1 MPKIVGVVSAL
12 ALAIGLGS
20 PAAATGFVSSSE
32 VQNRLVGVSESCKSV
47 ALTYIPNGNC
57 EVETYLVSFVSDR
70 AQTSAEYYE
79 DESLAATIDLI
90 QTSAFALNGFE
101 LADLVRQPGIIQI
114 SPDQEVSLQGTQSGA
129 PWHLDRLDQTQLP
142 LDSTYNYVDAEQGQN
157 VSVYVVDTGVNTSH
171 IEFTGRITRGY
182 SSIGA
187 ASDYNDCN
195 GHGSHVA
202 GLAAGTI
209 TGAAKLA
216 EVVPVRVLDCSGN
229 GSLLGVLMG
238 LDWIAGNT
246 LVGQPAVVNM
256 SLGGDPNTYLDSAV
270 ANLSAQGLVFVVAA
284 GNTGSDA
291 CNVSPARVPA
301 AITIA
306 ASASDDSWA
315 PYSNSG
321 ACVDFI
327 APGSDTRSA
336 WIGANNAAALASGTS
351 MAAGVVSGIVATQMS
366 YGHQTPAAL
375 TSALAAG
382 ARSGL
387 VTGVPA
393 PTANLLVSNT
403 VAFSAPGTSTGNTDL
418 GEVAP
423 PATDGTVSVGPV
435 PAPTTPTNPAA
446 TSPLAIAK
454 PTVQMVDGN
463 ALVTWTL
470 PQDGGSPI
478 LSQIMQVFSG
488 TTKINEITLQ
498 PGETSFTLT
507 NLSPNVAY
515 RVQIAAVNIIGT
527 APYSE
532 FSETFGMDVQTQLN
546 GPAGG
551 EFSAWVKKI
560 NSTQVKMYAKFPQL
574 NQKIQFMVQGTDG
587 RYRERG
593 WVRITEAQLNDLGDY
608 TSLTNGVYFVRT
620 VNLREGKNRLRILVD
635 GQQLGATRTY
645 SR

>member
-1 MPKIVGVVSAL
+1 MPKILGVVSAL

-20 PAAATGFVSSSE
+20 PAAATGFVSASE
-32 VQNRLVGVSESCKSV
+32 IQKRLVDVSEACESV
-47 ALTYIPNGNC
+47 ALSYIPNGNC
-57 EVETYLVSFVSDR
+57 GTETYLVSFVSDR
-70 AQTSAEYYE
+70 AQNSAEYYE
-79 DESLAATIDLI
+79 DDSLAASIDLI
-90 QTSAFALNGFE
+90 KTSAFELTGFE
-101 LADLVRQPGIIQI
+101 LADLVRQPGIIQV
-114 SPDQEVSLQGTQSGA
+114 SPDQKVSLQGVQSNA
-129 PWHLDRLDQTQLP
+129 PWHLDRLDQAALP
-142 LDSTYNYVDAEQGQN
+142 LNQSYDFVDAQRGQG

-182 SSIGA
+182 SAIGA
-187 ASDYNDCN
+187 SSDYNDCN

-202 GLAAGTI
+202 GLAAGTVS
-209 TGAAKLA
+209 GAAKLA

-284 GNTGSDA
+284 GNTGTNA

-301 AITIA
+301 AITIG
-306 ASASDDSWA
+306 ASGSNDAWA

-321 ACVDFI
+321 SCVDFI
-327 APGSDTRSA
+327 APGSETRSA
-336 WIGANNAAALASGTS
+336 WIGANNSAALASGTS

-382 ARSGL
+382 ARSG
-387 VTGVPA
+387 VITGVPA
-393 PTANLLVSNT
+393 GTANLLVSNT
-403 VAFSAPGTSTGNTDL
+403 VAFSAPGAQTGNTDL
-418 GEVAP
+418 GNVAP
-423 PATDGTVSVGPV
+423 PSTDGNVSVGPV
-435 PAPTTPTNPAA
+435 PTNPTTPGA
-446 TSPLAIAK
+446 TAPLTIAK
-454 PTVQMVDGN
+454 PAVQMVDGN

-488 TTKINEITLQ
+488 TTKINELTLQ
-498 PGETSFTLT
+498 ANQTSFTLT

-515 RVQIAAVNIIGT
+515 RVQIAAVNAIGT
-527 APYSE
+527 SLYSE
-532 FSETFGMDVQTQLN
+532 LSDTFGMDVQTQLN

-551 EFSAWVKKI
+551 QFSGWMKRI
-560 NSTQVKMYAKFPQL
+560 SNSQVKIYAKFPQL
-574 NQKIQFMVQGTDG
+574 NQKVQFMVQGTDG
-587 RYRERG
+587 RYRERA
-593 WVRITEAQLNDLGDY
+593 WVRITSAQLNDLGEY
-608 TSLTNGVYFVRT
+608 ISLTNGVYFVRT
-620 VNLREGKNRLRILVD
+620 VNLREGKNRFRIVVD
-635 GQQLGATRTY
+635 GQILGATRTY
-645 SR
+645 TR

>member
-1 MPKIVGVVSAL
+1 MPKILGVVSAL

-20 PAAATGFVSSSE
+20 PAAATGFVSASE
-32 VQNRLVGVSESCKSV
+32 IQNRLVDVSEACESV
-47 ALTYIPNGNC
+47 ALSYVPNGNC
-57 EVETYLVSFVSDR
+57 GIETYLVSFVSDR
-70 AQTSAEYYE
+70 AQNSAEYYE
-79 DESLAATIDLI
+79 DDSLAASIDLI
-90 QTSAFALNGFE
+90 KTSAFELTGFE
-101 LADLVRQPGIIQI
+101 LADLVRQPGIIQV
-114 SPDQEVSLQGTQSGA
+114 SPDQKVSLQGVQSNA
-129 PWHLDRLDQTQLP
+129 PWHLDRLDQAALP
-142 LDSTYNYVDAEQGQN
+142 LNQSYDFVDAQRGQG

-182 SSIGA
+182 SAIGA

-202 GLAAGTI
+202 GLAAGTVS
-209 TGAAKLA
+209 GAAKLA

-246 LVGQPAVVNM
+246 FVGQPAVVNM

-284 GNTGSDA
+284 GNTGTNA

-301 AITIA
+301 AITIG
-306 ASASDDSWA
+306 ASASDDAWA

-321 ACVDFI
+321 SCVDFI
-327 APGSDTRSA
+327 APGSETRSA

-375 TSALAAG
+375 TSAIAAG
-382 ARSGL
+382 ARSGAI
-387 VTGVPA
+387 TGVPA
-393 PTANLLVSNT
+393 GTANLLVSNT
-403 VAFSAPGTSTGNTDL
+403 VAFSAPGSQTGNTDL
-418 GEVAP
+418 GDVAP
-423 PATDGTVSVGPV
+423 PSTDGNVSVGPV
-435 PAPTTPTNPAA
+435 PTNPATPGA
-446 TSPLAIAK
+446 TAPLTIAK

-488 TTKINEITLQ
+488 TTKINDLTLQ
-498 PGETSFTLT
+498 ANQTSFTLT

-515 RVQIAAVNIIGT
+515 RVQIAAVNAIGT
-527 APYSE
+527 SLYSE
-532 FSETFGMDVQTQLN
+532 LSDTFGMDVQTQLN

-551 EFSAWVKKI
+551 QFSGWMKRI
-560 NSTQVKMYAKFPQL
+560 SNSQVKIYAKFPQL
-574 NQKIQFMVQGTDG
+574 NQKVQFMVQGTDG
-587 RYRERG
+587 RYRERA
-593 WVRITEAQLNDLGDY
+593 WVRITSAQLNDLGEY
-608 TSLTNGVYFVRT
+608 ISLTNGVYFVRT
-620 VNLREGKNRLRILVD
+620 VNLREGKNRFRIVVD
-635 GQQLGATRTY
+635 GQILGATRTY
-645 SR
+645 TR